1 MDSQLTCYL
10 SSSPRHPR
18 RTTTPKQLPA
28 AVRSVHTIVMSTE
41 HDFTPGSPQ
50 YAWIERALANVDRT
64 VTPWLMVAGHRP
76 MYVDSDYVGPATAKL
91 KEYMEDLFVKYKVD
105 VCIWGHNHSY
115 QRSCLVQNNGTCVK
129 GLDRAGV
136 HLNATP
142 VSVRMD
148 SENPMVGKDEQTSS
162 VNAQGKD
169 GCAPHGILQLVIG
182 MAGYDLNA
190 LSDVP
195 PAWAEVT
202 NNSTWGYLNMD
213 FMSPTEL
220 KTQFISDQDG
230 SVVDEYVLKK
240 DPCDAQ

>member
-1 MDSQLTCYL
+1 
-10 SSSPRHPR
+10 
-18 RTTTPKQLPA
+18 
-28 AVRSVHTIVMSTE
+28 MSTE

-50 YAWIERALANVDRT
+50 YAWIEQALANVDRT

-91 KEYMEDLFVKYKVD
+91 KEHMEALFVKYKVD

-115 QRSCLVQNNGTCVK
+115 QRSCLVRNNGTCVK
-129 GLDRAGV
+129 GLSRA
-136 HLNATP
+136 NTTP
-142 VSVRMD
+142 VAVEMD
-148 SENPMVGKDEQTSS
+148 AEEIQKEG
-162 VNAQGKD
+162 D

-182 MAGYDLNA
+182 MAGYDLNG

-240 DPCDAQ
+240 DPCVA